1 MQPKYIGDQTL
12 RSLNNFTFPCGSV
25 QMELIYAIAKI
36 KKAAASANARAGLLD
51 AALAKKIGDAC
62 DKIINQEME
71 GEFPTKAIQGG
82 AGTSINMNV
91 NEVIANYVSAMASG
105 INIHPNDHVNMSQST
120 NDVNP
125 SALKITCLDL
135 GGILL
140 EKLSGLVTSLE
151 SKAHEFEH
159 VVKLGRTHIQDA
171 VPTTLGEEFRAYAS
185 IISVD
190 KKRITQALEYMNV
203 LNLGG
208 TAIGN
213 SVNATKE
220 YIAFVYEELSRITG
234 REFKPARSM
243 MAQTGSQSDFCH
255 LSAAIN
261 LLCLDLSKI
270 STDIRFMAS
279 GPKGGIGEIFLE
291 PLQNG
296 SSIMPGK
303 INPVIPESIN
313 QVYFYVQGKNLTI
326 HEAAHNAHLELA
338 IMFPILADS
347 LISMLK
353 MTSAAI
359 EIFEEKCLRPMKA
372 NEERC
377 KELLESSMAYATLLV
392 PKYGYEKV
400 SEIVRFA
407 IRERLSLR
415 EAAAKYGIVDD
426 FGAI

>member
-1 MQPKYIGDQTL
+1 
-12 RSLNNFTFPCGSV
+12 
-25 QMELIYAIAKI
+25 
-36 KKAAASANARAGLLD
+36 
-51 AALAKKIGDAC
+51 
-62 DKIINQEME
+62 
-71 GEFPTKAIQGG
+71 
-82 AGTSINMNV
+82 MNV
-91 NEVIANYVSAMASG
+91 NEVIANYVSAMVSDVSV
-105 INIHPNDHVNMSQST
+105 HPNDHVNMSQST

-125 SALKITCLDL
+125 SALKIACLDL
-135 GGILL
+135 GYILL
-140 EKLSGLVTSLE
+140 EKLSGLITSFE
-151 SKAHEFEH
+151 SKATEFEH

-185 IISVD
+185 IISED
-190 KKRITQALEYMNV
+190 KKRITQALEYMNA

-220 YIAFVYEELSRITG
+220 YIVFVYEELSRITG
-234 REFKPARSM
+234 RSFEPAHSM
-243 MAQTGSQSDFCH
+243 MAQTSSQSDFCH

-303 INPVIPESIN
+303 VNPVIPESIN

-338 IMFPILADS
+338 IMFPVLADS

-353 MTSAAI
+353 MTTAAI
-359 EIFEEKCLRPMKA
+359 EIFAEKCLRPMKA

-377 KELLESSMAYATLLV
+377 KELLENSMAYATLLV

-407 IRERLSLR
+407 IREHRSLR
-415 EAAAKYGIVDD
+415 DAAAEYGIVED
-426 FGAI
+426 FGKL

>member
-1 MQPKYIGDQTL
+1 
-12 RSLNNFTFPCGSV
+12 
-25 QMELIYAIAKI
+25 MELIYAIAKI

-51 AALAKKIGDAC
+51 AVLAKKIGDAC
-62 DKIINQEME
+62 DKIIHEEMD

-91 NEVIANYVSAMASG
+91 NEVIANYVSAISGGASV
-105 INIHPNDHVNMSQST
+105 HPNDHVNMSQST

-125 SALKITCLDL
+125 SALKIACLDL
-135 GGILL
+135 GDILL
-140 EKLSGLVTSLE
+140 EKLSRLITSFE
-151 SKAHEFEH
+151 SKATEFEH
-159 VVKLGRTHIQDA
+159 VAKLGRTHIQDA

-185 IISVD
+185 IMSAD
-190 KKRITQALEYMNV
+190 KKRITQALEYMNA

-213 SVNATKE
+213 SVNASKE
-220 YIAFVYEELSRITG
+220 YIVFVYEELSRITG
-234 REFKPARSM
+234 RSFEPAHSM

-255 LSAAIN
+255 LSSAIN

-303 INPVIPESIN
+303 VNPVIPESIN

-326 HEAAHNAHLELA
+326 HEAAHSAHLELA
-338 IMFPILADS
+338 IMFPVLADS

-353 MTSAAI
+353 MTTAAI
-359 EIFEEKCLRPMKA
+359 EIFAEKCLRPMKA

-377 KELLESSMAYATLLV
+377 KELLENSMAYATLLV

-407 IRERLSLR
+407 IREHRSLR
-415 EAAAKYGIVDD
+415 DAAAEYGIVED
-426 FGAI
+426 FGKL